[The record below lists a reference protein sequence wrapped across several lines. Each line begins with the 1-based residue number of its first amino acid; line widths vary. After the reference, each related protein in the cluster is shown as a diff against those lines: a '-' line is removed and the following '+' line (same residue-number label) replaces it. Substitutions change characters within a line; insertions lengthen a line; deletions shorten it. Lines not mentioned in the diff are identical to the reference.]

1 MILAITSRLFLIL
14 VSVAALVYLLSYLPV
29 EAQRQQDNRALVVQE
44 VKELPAKAKRFAL
57 VIGVDEYQD
66 EQISRLSGATN
77 DAKAL
82 ADALVRYAG
91 FPSDQV
97 ILLASD
103 QPRQRQ
109 PNRGNILQYLSNLRG
124 IVPEDGLLV
133 VSFAG
138 HGIERSGRGF
148 LCPSDARIGGSM
160 ALLEATGV
168 AVDTVREWIRETG
181 VKQVLIIL
189 DACRND
195 PSGRGG
201 EENRLTD
208 SFAQRF
214 NFDVRNK
221 EVTAFATLYATDVG
235 HVAYEYKEKKQ
246 GYFTWMLVEGLKGGA
261 ANEKG
266 EVTLGGLVK
275 YLQEQVPKRV
285 RLDMGQEKVQRP
297 YATVG
302 GYKADELVIS
312 ITVRVPPVTSTV
324 SAFDPAAIE
333 LEFWNSIKTS
343 TDTDDFKEYLAKYPN
358 GTFAGLAKNKIRVLE
373 AAAKS
378 AANPVN
384 LNALDTSAVP
394 KAPMNAA
401 NAANTKAGAATGMG
415 ALPLRGYE
423 FDVVTVN
430 STGAVTNHRKGQAQY
445 CTEDTAGISM
455 ELVAIPGG
463 TFLMGSTEG
472 DNEKPPH
479 QVTVDSFY
487 MGKYEVTQS
496 QWRAV
501 ASLPKVARDLN
512 SDPSKFKG
520 DNLPVEQVSWEDAM
534 EFCARLSRGTGRSYR
549 LPTEA
554 EWEYACRAGTTTR
567 FAFGQTVTPQLVNYN
582 GNYPY
587 AQAQKATYRETTTPV
602 GFMGVAN
609 EFGLSDM
616 HGNVYEWCLDYW
628 HETYNGAP
636 SDGRSWET
644 AGDTRYRVLRGGS
657 WYFAAS
663 YCRSAHRY
671 WDPPDRRDSTVGFR
685 VVAAARTP

>member
-1 MILAITSRLFLIL
+1 MILTITSRVFLML
-14 VSVAALVYLLSYLPV
+14 SVLAALVALPSYLKV
-29 EAQRQQDNRALVVQE
+29 EAQRQQDNRALRMQE
-44 VKELPAKAKRFAL
+44 VKELPAKAKRYAL

-66 EQISRLSGATN
+66 EQISGLSGATN

-138 HGIERSGRGF
+138 HGIERDGRGF

-246 GYFTWMLVEGLKGGA
+246 GYFTWMLVEGLKGAA

-285 RLDMGQEKVQRP
+285 RLDMGQEKSQKP

-312 ITVRVPPVTSTV
+312 ITVRVPPATPAV
-324 SAFDPAAIE
+324 SAFDPVAIE
-333 LEFWNSIKTS
+333 LEFWNSIKNS
-343 TDTDDFKEYLAKYPN
+343 SDMDDFKEYLAKYRN
-358 GTFAGLAKNKIRVLE
+358 GTFAGLAKNKIKTLE
-373 AAAKS
+373 AVTKS

-384 LNALDTSAVP
+384 LNSSDTSA
-394 KAPMNAA
+394 KAPMNG
-401 NAANTKAGAATGMG
+401 ANTTANPTAGLG
-415 ALPLRGYE
+415 AVPLRGFE
-423 FDVVTVN
+423 FDIVTVN
-430 STGAVTNHRKGQAQY
+430 SSGSETSRRRQQAQY
-445 CTEDTAGISM
+445 CSEDIAGISL
-455 ELVAIPGG
+455 ELVPIPGG
-463 TFLMGSTEG
+463 QFLMGSTE
-472 DNEKPPH
+472 DDTEKPQH
-479 QVTVDSFY
+479 QVTVASFY
-487 MGKYEVTQS
+487 MGKYEVTQA

-501 ASLPKVARDLN
+501 ARLPKVSRDLD
-512 SDPSKFKG
+512 SDPSRFKR
-520 DNLPVEQVSWEDAM
+520 DNLPVEQVSWGDAV
-534 EFCARLSRGTGRSYR
+534 EFCARLSRATGRSYR

-554 EWEYACRAGTTTR
+554 EWEYACRAGTTTP
-567 FAFGQTVTPQLVNYN
+567 FAFGETVTPQLVNYN
-582 GNYPY
+582 GNRPY
-587 AQAQKATYRETTTPV
+587 AQASKGTYREQTTPV
-602 GFMGVAN
+602 GFVAVAN
-609 EFGLSDM
+609 GFGLFDM
-616 HGNVYEWCLDYW
+616 HGNVWEWCMDYW
-628 HETYNGAP
+628 HENYGGSPT
-636 SDGRSWET
+636 DGRSWET
-644 AGDTRYRVLRGGS
+644 AGDRRYRVMRGGS
-657 WYFAAS
+657 WYNYAGI
-663 YCRSAHRY
+663 CRSA
-671 WDPPDRRDSTVGFR
+671 RRFRNSPEFRNNTLGFR
-685 VVAAARTP
+685 VATARTP

>member
-1 MILAITSRLFLIL
+1 MKLTTTSRLFVMLSAL
-14 VSVAALVYLLSYLPV
+14 AALVALPSYLTV
-29 EAQRQQDNRALVVQE
+29 EAQRQDNRALVVQQ
-44 VKELPAKAKRFAL
+44 VKELPAKSKRFAL
-57 VIGVDEYQD
+57 VVGVDEYQD
-66 EQISRLSGATN
+66 EQISRLSGAGN

-103 QPRQRQ
+103 QPQQRQ

-124 IVPEDGLLV
+124 VVPDDGLLV
-133 VSFAG
+133 FSFAG
-138 HGIERSGRGF
+138 HGIERGGRGF
-148 LCPSDARIGGSM
+148 LCPSDARIGGSI
-160 ALLEATGV
+160 ALLESTGV

-208 SFAQRF
+208 SFARRF

-246 GYFTWMLVEGLKGGA
+246 GYFTFMLVEGLKGGA

-285 RLDMGQEKVQRP
+285 RLDMGQEKSQKP

-312 ITVRVPPVTSTV
+312 ITVRVAPAKPAA

-333 LEFWNSIKTS
+333 LEFWNSTKNS
-343 TDTDDFKEYLAKYPN
+343 ADADDLKEYLAKYPN
-358 GTFAGLAKNKIRVLE
+358 GAFAGLARNKIRALE

-378 AANPVN
+378 
-384 LNALDTSAVP
+384 NAVQPKTEGKPTATEPKSAP
-394 KAPMNAA
+394 GGTP
-401 NAANTKAGAATGMG
+401 TPGAGLGG
-415 ALPLRGYE
+415 LPLRSFE

-430 STGAVTNHRKGQAQY
+430 SSGSETSRRKQQAQY
-445 CTEDTAGISM
+445 CSEDIAGVSL
-455 ELVAIPGG
+455 ELVPIPAG
-463 TFLMGSTEG
+463 TFLMGSTEF

-479 QVTVDSFY
+479 QVTVGAFY
-487 MGKYEVTQS
+487 MGKYEVTQA

-520 DNLPVEQVSWEDAM
+520 ENLPVEQVSWDDAV
-534 EFCARLSRGTGRSYR
+534 EFCARLSRSTGRTYR

-554 EWEYACRAGTTTR
+554 EWEYACRAGTTTP
-567 FAFGQTVTPQLVNYN
+567 FAFGDTVSPQLVNYD

-587 AQAQKATYRETTTPV
+587 AQAAKGTYRETTTPV

-609 EFGLSDM
+609 SFGLFDM
-616 HGNVYEWCLDYW
+616 HGNVWEWCLDYW
-628 HETYNGAP
+628 HETYSGAP

-657 WYFAAS
+657 WNYVAS
-663 YCRSAHRY
+663 LCRSALRNRVTPAYLRLSHF
-671 WDPPDRRDSTVGFR
+671 GFR
-685 VVAAARTP
+685 VVVGARTP